1 MVSSLAVGLDT
12 AKGLAVAWN
21 RPLVGVNH
29 MLAHA
34 LTPRLVEAL
43 REGEGAEFPF
53 LTLLVSGGHTILV
66 HSRAL
71 AEHTVVAGSV
81 DIAVGDMV
89 DKVARRILPAEV
101 LEKQGQ
107 AVAYGKVLEEFCFP
121 HGEEDWCYAP
131 LGSMERKAENRLK
144 LERWGYWKMA
154 PPLQLHPR
162 PDAFSFSGLGS
173 AVERHM
179 DANPEIGERG
189 KQELGREAMMVA
201 FEHVADRAVATLK
214 TPQAEGIKS
223 LVISGGVASN
233 RFLRHLLRRCL
244 DSAGFEHVQ
253 LVCPPVKYCTD
264 NAAMIA
270 WAGLEL
276 WRAGWYTDLG
286 VLPIRKWSLDNS
298 VECEDAGERGP
309 ERKGGVL
316 GVSGWVKRDLSACQQ
331 WKGL

>member
-21 RPLVGVNH
+21 RPLIGVNH

-43 REGEGAEFPF
+43 GEGEGAEFPF

-66 HSRAL
+66 HSRVL
-71 AEHTVVAGSV
+71 VEHAVVAGSI
-81 DIAVGDMV
+81 DIAIGDMV
-89 DKVARRILPAEV
+89 DKVARQILPVEV
-101 LEKQGQ
+101 LEKQDE

-121 HGEEDWCYAP
+121 LGEEDWCYAP
-131 LGSMERKAENRLK
+131 PGTRERKAENGLK
-144 LERWGYWKMA
+144 LEKWGNWKMA
-154 PPLQLHPR
+154 PPLRLHPR
-162 PDAFSFSGLGS
+162 PDAFSFAGLGS
-173 AVERHM
+173 AVERYM
-179 DANPEIGERG
+179 DANPEIGLAE
-189 KQELGREAMMVA
+189 KKVLGREAMMVA
-201 FEHVADRAVATLK
+201 FEHVADRAVAALRS
-214 TPQAEGIKS
+214 PQAEGIKS

-233 RFLRHLLRRCL
+233 HFLRHLMRRYL
-244 DSAGFEHVQ
+244 DHAGFEHVQ

-276 WRAGWYTDLG
+276 WRFGWHTDLE

-298 VECEDAGERGP
+298 VECEDIDARGP
-309 ERKGGVL
+309 KQRGGVL
-316 GVSGWVKRDLSACQQ
+316 GVSGWVRR
-331 WKGL
+331 